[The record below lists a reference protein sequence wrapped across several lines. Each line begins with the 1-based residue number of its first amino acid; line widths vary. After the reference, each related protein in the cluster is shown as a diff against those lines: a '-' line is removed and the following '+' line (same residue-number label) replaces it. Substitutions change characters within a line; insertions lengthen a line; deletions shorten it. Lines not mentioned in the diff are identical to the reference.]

1 MPSTRDGRLLGR
13 ARCGLTL
20 LELLLSLTVS
30 ALVLL
35 AASGIAA
42 SLADAHS
49 VVERA
54 MSRSISD
61 LGGER
66 LLRQLVGA
74 LDIEGGPRMSYA
86 GPGDTL
92 RFQSWCPTAR
102 GWHDRCRVT
111 VVAQD
116 SLVVTYGRLR
126 MRAGVSTHAV
136 ALLFLRA
143 PNDGGQWTD
152 AWRDSLQ
159 VPYGIGVVRQGVATR
174 DTMILR
180 IVARG

>member
-1 MPSTRDGRLLGR
+1 M
-13 ARCGLTL
+13 
-20 LELLLSLTVS
+20 VS
-30 ALVLL
+30 ALVLT

-42 SLADAHS
+42 SLADAHA
-49 VVERA
+49 VVERS
-54 MSRSISD
+54 MSRSLSD

-74 LDIEGGPRMSYA
+74 LDIQGGPRMFYA

-92 RFQSWCPTAR
+92 RFHGWCPTAR
-102 GWHDRCRVT
+102 GWLDRCRVT
-111 VVAQD
+111 VAAQD

-126 MRAGVSTHAV
+126 MRAGVSTRAV

-143 PNDGGQWTD
+143 PNDGGQWTE

-159 VPYGIGVVRQGVATR
+159 LPYAIGVVRHGVAAR

-180 IVARG
+180 IGVRG